1 MPKDIYTE
9 YTALPGH
16 ERRVAA
22 IIRELSLAVI
32 LEPGILQFAA
42 YTLDQAPGKYLIFE
56 RYTDEEAFE
65 GHITSEHRRQFTA
78 NLSYHIEDEQPVITR
93 LNALP

>member
-16 ERRVAA
+16 EQQVTAMINELTLAA
-22 IIRELSLAVI
+22 I
-32 LEPGILQFAA
+32 LEPGILLCAA
-42 YTLDQAPGKYLIFE
+42 YTLDHAPQKYLIFE
-56 RYTDEEAFE
+56 RYLDEQAFE
-65 GHITSEHRRQFTA
+65 SHITSECRRQFTA
-78 NLSYHIEDEQPVITR
+78 KMSHHMEDEQPAMTR